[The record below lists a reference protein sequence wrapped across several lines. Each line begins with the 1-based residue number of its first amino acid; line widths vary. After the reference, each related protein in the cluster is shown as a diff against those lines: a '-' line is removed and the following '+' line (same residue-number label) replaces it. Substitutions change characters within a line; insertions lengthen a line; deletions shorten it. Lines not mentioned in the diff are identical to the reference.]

1 MLQFKLKGK
10 VAILS
15 PTLTGDEN
23 PPKKKEKKTKAQ
35 KEARRVTRSGGKKK
49 KKANPKGYVK
59 PRTAEQRAKSMAKAG
74 TRNKPLK
81 AARAAKRA
89 KK

>member
-1 MLQFKLKGK
+1 MLQLKIKGNISLFKPT
-10 VAILS
+10 VAA
-15 PTLTGDEN
+15 DEA
-23 PPKKKEKKTKAQ
+23 KKKKGKKTKAQ
-35 KEARRVTRSGGKKK
+35 KEARRVTRAGGKKK

-59 PRTAEQRAKSMAKAG
+59 PRTPEQRAKSMAKAG

-81 AARAAKRA
+81 AARAAKR

>member
-1 MLQFKLKGK
+1 MLKLKIKGK
-10 VAILS
+10 VAILG
-15 PTLTGDEN
+15 PTLTGDEK

-35 KEARRVTRSGGKKK
+35 KEARRVTRSAGKKR
-49 KKANPKGYVK
+49 KKADPKGYVE
-59 PRTAEQRAKSMAKAG
+59 PRTPEQRAKSLAKK
-74 TRNKPLK
+74 RNKPLK